1 MYALLMQKVLTEA
14 NMGIYNEPVTVKL
27 KQKQYG
33 LAVGGCNYNWGN
45 QPFGKGRR
53 YGELDWKTRSRWRPV
68 RFRLTRKR
76 EPNLCGAGMG
86 LLRQIAMTW
95 SEDFFDV
102 LWRSSGCLDLDE
114 INKLNTMILK
124 LIRKQRSFS
133 TFVPE
138 IEKVLGEQSLLKN
151 GTWAF
156 LGDGRAGQSI

>member
-53 YGELDWKTRSRWRPV
+53 YGELDWNTRSKWRHV
-68 RFRLTRKR
+68 RFRLIRKG

-86 LLRQIAMTW
+86 SSASNSYDM

-102 LWRSSGCLDLDE
+102 LER
-114 INKLNTMILK
+114 
-124 LIRKQRSFS
+124 
-133 TFVPE
+133 
-138 IEKVLGEQSLLKN
+138 
-151 GTWAF
+151 
-156 LGDGRAGQSI
+156 